1 MTFDAVLSATAEG
14 FVSSLSP
21 VDRQAFYRAL
31 DVLLQDPYPDGVSK
45 ILLAFFPYRSGTV
58 GFAHG
63 DFWISYSILN
73 PAYIRIASVYWR
85 PDSPRRWGELLEI

>member
-45 ILLAFFPYRSGTV
+45 VRQDFYLYRPGTL

-63 DFWISYSILN
+63 DFWITYSILN